1 MPYGTSILRGT
12 DPSYNT
18 SANAFNPAI
27 PVEVTEKIIK
37 GATAKSVVMRLAN
50 TIRMSRHLKTMPVMN
65 TLPLTYWVS
74 DPNGLKQTTR
84 ADLRNIVFTAE
95 ELAALVYVPDVVL
108 KDAQTDI
115 WGVLR
120 PLMEEA
126 IGKAV
131 DEAVLFGISK
141 PTSWPDDLKTA
152 AIAAGNTVTE
162 GTGVDVAADLNNVLS
177 SVEIDGYGVSDIA
190 MQMRLKGQF
199 RGLRSTTN
207 EFLFKP
213 NNPGVENSTFGQ
225 RGMSE
230 EGDLLGVHAIIG
242 KNGAFEAEDTATA
255 NSVSLIAGDW
265 SQLYFAIREDIDIDF
280 SNSAVIHDDQGI
292 VQFNAWQQDAT
303 VMRVRFRCAFQV
315 PNPVNR
321 LQETTASR
329 YPFGVLREVA

>member
-1 MPYGTSILRGT
+1 MPYNTSILRGT

-27 PVEVTEKIIK
+27 PVEVTEKIQKAI
-37 GATAKSVVMRLAN
+37 TAKSVVMRLAN

-65 TLPLTYWVS
+65 SLPLTYWTS

-84 ADLRNIVFTAE
+84 ADLRNVIFTAE

-108 KDAQTDI
+108 ADAQADI
-115 WGVLR
+115 WGTLR

-131 DEAVLFGISK
+131 DEAILFGISK
-141 PTSWPDDLKTA
+141 PTSWPDDIKTA
-152 AIAAGNTVTE
+152 AIAAGNVVTE
-162 GTGVDVAADLNNVLS
+162 GTGVDIAADFNAVLS
-177 SVEIDGYGVSDIA
+177 AVEIDGYGVSDAA

-213 NNPGVENSTFGQ
+213 NNPGVENTMFGS
-225 RGMSE
+225 RGTSE
-230 EGDLLGVHAIIG
+230 EGDIMGVHALVA
-242 KNGAFEAEDTATA
+242 KNGAFEAEDLATS

-280 SNSAVIHDDQGI
+280 SNTAVIHDDQGAI
-292 VQFNAWQQDAT
+292 QFNAWQQDAT

-329 YPFGVLREVA
+329 YPFGVMREAA